1 MNESEETLKQEE
13 SAVLKA
19 IAELSGKIDALE
31 NRFNERID
39 ALENRVNKRIDDLE
53 NRVNEKFEV
62 ADLQFEAIR
71 KGIVENSARFDQ
83 LESVALDA
91 KSIALI
97 ARSQLTIL
105 MEEIKQS
112 RNSLV

>member
-1 MNESEETLKQEE
+1 MNESEETLKQEN

-19 IAELSGKIDALE
+19 IAELSRKIDGLENSVNQKIDALE
-31 NRFNERID
+31 S
-39 ALENRVNKRIDDLE
+39 RVNQKIDDLE
-53 NRVNEKFEV
+53 NRVNEKFAA
-62 ADLQFEAIR
+62 ADVQFEAIR

-83 LESVALDA
+83 LESIALDA

-105 MEEIKQS
+105 TEEIKQS